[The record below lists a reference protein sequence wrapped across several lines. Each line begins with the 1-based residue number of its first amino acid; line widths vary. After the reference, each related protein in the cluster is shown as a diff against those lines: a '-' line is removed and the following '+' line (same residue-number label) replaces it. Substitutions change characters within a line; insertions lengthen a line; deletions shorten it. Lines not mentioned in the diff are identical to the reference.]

1 MVKVAVLGGS
11 GIATPELVDALVRRL
26 DLKQPLELVLVG
38 RSPGKLAKVASLC
51 ASLARPRPQLTISQ
65 STDFESALADARY
78 VINQIRVGGLQARA
92 FDETF
97 PHAFDLPGEETVG
110 PGGFANALRTI
121 PVVLGYARLI
131 EEVAPEATLLTFAN
145 PSSLVQYAITR
156 HTAVN
161 TIGLCDSPVT
171 MIRGIAGLLG
181 APVAELSVDYAG
193 MHHFGW
199 VTGLRW
205 RGQDVLQQV
214 LQRAHE
220 ILNLGI
226 EAELVKALGAIPH
239 FYLKYFFHRE
249 RMLTQ
254 QRGKPA
260 RARQLMALQEEILAA
275 YDGEPTD
282 KPAALSKRGARWYES
297 VIVPVLVALV
307 ENRSERH
314 IVNVQNGTTLPW
326 LPPEAIIETPAV
338 LEEGWGRPL
347 PPHSVPDAVRALI
360 QHNCAYEML
369 AVEAIVEQSYTKA
382 LRALV
387 LNPMGITY
395 DQAKGI
401 LKRIWPTGM
410 PQESEGE

>member
-1 MVKVAVLGGS
+1 M
-11 GIATPELVDALVRRL
+11 R
-26 DLKQPLELVLVG
+26 
-38 RSPGKLAKVASLC
+38 
-51 ASLARPRPQLTISQ
+51 
-65 STDFESALADARY
+65 
-78 VINQIRVGGLQARA
+78 
-92 FDETF
+92 
-97 PHAFDLPGEETVG
+97 
-110 PGGFANALRTI
+110 
-121 PVVLGYARLI
+121 
-131 EEVAPEATLLTFAN
+131 
-145 PSSLVQYAITR
+145 
-156 HTAVN
+156 
-161 TIGLCDSPVT
+161 
-171 MIRGIAGLLG
+171 
-181 APVAELSVDYAG
+181 
-193 MHHFGW
+193 
-199 VTGLRW
+199 
-205 RGQDVLQQV
+205 
-214 LQRAHE
+214 
-220 ILNLGI
+220 
-226 EAELVKALGAIPH
+226 
-239 FYLKYFFHRE
+239 YFFHRE
-249 RMLTQ
+249 RMLPQ

-410 PQESEGE
+410 PQEAEGE